1 MALGQQRPFLP
12 TAPQSAAATMPG
24 APLTSGYGGGAIGAV
39 PPGAEAGLRG
49 RLTDLIMRQRTN
61 GGQSTGF
68 GGLPGLGGPGS
79 AQGPAPVPGGPMGTG
94 IPGPAGVMPALPGG
108 PRPPGVMAGMQPGM
122 QPGMGG
128 GAPPAGMPPMPGRG
142 PYG

>member
-12 TAPQSAAATMPG
+12 TAPQAAAGTVPG
-24 APLTSGYGGGAIGAV
+24 APLTSQFGGGRIGAPGG
-39 PPGAEAGLRG
+39 PPGGMPVGGRDGLTAAILAQRAAG
-49 RLTDLIMRQRTN
+49 
-61 GGQSTGF
+61 GF
-68 GGLPGLGGPGS
+68 GGPPGLGGPGA
-79 AQGPAPVPGGPMGTG
+79 AQGQAPVPGGPMGTG

-122 QPGMGG
+122 QPGVGG
-128 GAPPAGMPPMPGRG
+128 GAPPVGMPPMPGRG